1 MATCRSLWES
11 GGLQD
16 FPEGLFGCASVT
28 FFFLRGT
35 WGTFCSF
42 LTHLQMGVQSGVGV
56 VSRLFVFC
64 FEILLEVIELAR
76 GGVLA
81 PRASVP
87 VLLWRN
93 ATF

>member
-1 MATCRSLWES
+1 
-11 GGLQD
+11 
-16 FPEGLFGCASVT
+16 
-28 FFFLRGT
+28 
-35 WGTFCSF
+35 
-42 LTHLQMGVQSGVGV
+42 MGVQSGVGV

-64 FEILLEVIELAR
+64 FKILLEVIELAR

-93 ATF
+93 AAF

>member
-1 MATCRSLWES
+1 M
-11 GGLQD
+11 
-16 FPEGLFGCASVT
+16 T

-35 WGTFCSF
+35 RGTFSSF
-42 LTHLQMGVQSGVGV
+42 LIHLVQSGVGA

-81 PRASVP
+81 P
-87 VLLWRN
+87 
-93 ATF
+93 